1 MTRLTLWTLAALLLL
16 LPGCATLRAI
26 SPDGS
31 LAAAAGARPE
41 ARAEMTDRI
50 ALGYALVAAY
60 AEEIR
65 LGVTQGYLHP
75 AEARDRLERLRQAKA
90 ALDVAAD
97 LYLDGASADAEARL
111 RAFDALMLELRAW
124 LARKG
129 ESR

>member
-1 MTRLTLWTLAALLLL
+1 MTRLALAAALAAALALA
-16 LPGCATLRAI
+16 GCASLRAI
-26 SPDGS
+26 APGGLS
-31 LAAAAGARPE
+31 AAAGTAVQ
-41 ARAEMTDRI
+41 ARAEMTDRL